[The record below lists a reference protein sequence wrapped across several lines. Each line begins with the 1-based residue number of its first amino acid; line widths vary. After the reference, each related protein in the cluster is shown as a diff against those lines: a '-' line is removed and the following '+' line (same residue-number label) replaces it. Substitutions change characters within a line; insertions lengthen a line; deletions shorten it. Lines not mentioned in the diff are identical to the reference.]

1 MIVVDASALV
11 DLLLSTPSAAGIA
24 AVLATES
31 EVHAPE
37 LIEPE
42 ALGALRRWLAR
53 GWIGAETANRA
64 VSELGELRL
73 VRHAH
78 APLRSRVWALRDR
91 CSTYDGCYVALA
103 QSLGAELVTTDVRL
117 GRAAASLVRVTPLR

>member
-11 DLLLSTPSAAGIA
+11 DLLLGTPRAAGIA
-24 AVLATES
+24 AALATES

-53 GWIGAETANRA
+53 GWIGADAANRA
-64 VSELGELRL
+64 VNELGELRL
-73 VRHAH
+73 VRHAQ
-78 APLRSRVWALRDR
+78 APLRCRVWALRDR
-91 CSTYDGCYVALA
+91 CSTYDGCYLALA
-103 QSLGAELVTTDVRL
+103 QSLDAELVTTDARL
-117 GRAAASLVRVTPLR
+117 GRAAAGLVRVASLP